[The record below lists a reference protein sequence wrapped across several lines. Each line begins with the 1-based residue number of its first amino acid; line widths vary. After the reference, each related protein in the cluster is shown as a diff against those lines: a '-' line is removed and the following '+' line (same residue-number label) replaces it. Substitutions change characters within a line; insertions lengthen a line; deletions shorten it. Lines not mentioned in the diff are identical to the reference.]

1 MPEFAETTF
10 ICGSLVT
17 RVPTIWVYLVGG
29 AAGAVTLGCILAA
42 LKMLVRPGETALD
55 HPKRRILAADR

>member
-1 MPEFAETTF
+1 MPDFGETTF

-17 RVPTIWVYLVGG
+17 QVPTVWIYLVSG

-42 LKMLVRPGETALD
+42 LKMLVQPGETALD